1 MNYLGKNH
9 FNLLDCTLRDGGYY
23 NNWDFSDKL
32 IQEYINKIS
41 QTNIKFVELG
51 FRNFQ
56 QNRPLGTTGYTN
68 DRLLK
73 RLKIPSHLKIGV
85 MVNAGELKK
94 NFFSPLKNLKRLF
107 PKKNKK
113 ISFVRFACHFEE
125 IFFLE
130 SCINWLRKNN
140 IEVFINIMQISEIKQ
155 NQVLRVCRFLK
166 NKNIQAL
173 YLADSLGSLNINSL
187 KKLIKTFKT
196 NWHKDLGLHAHNNLN
211 LALNN
216 SLIAIKHG
224 FNWIDCTILGM
235 GRGPG
240 NLITEDIL
248 NQVDKKNL
256 IKVKILKHKYF
267 DKLKKQYKWGPNK
280 FYAIAAK
287 YKIHPTYIQEMLSD
301 KRYSKKNYTIILK
314 TLKKTDSRKYN
325 SSKLFLPNS
334 IYLSKP
340 KSSWHPIND
349 LYQKDIL
356 IIGPNIFKKKET
368 NRIERFIFNKK
379 LFVIAVNSSKGI
391 SEKFVNMRAICHPK
405 RLISDSL
412 FLNKLKTTLSAPLSN
427 MPIKLKNL
435 LVLKDKLT
443 LDYGIILNSNKKI
456 SIYKNYCSIPK
467 PLAVLYSIC
476 IAISG
481 KARKIYLAGFRG
493 FSKNNPLND
502 ETDYY
507 LNKIQKKY
515 KNIVFKSI
523 TKTKY
528 KIRFQET

>member
-1 MNYLGKNH
+1 M
-9 FNLLDCTLRDGGYY
+9 
-23 NNWDFSDKL
+23 
-32 IQEYINKIS
+32 
-41 QTNIKFVELG
+41 
-51 FRNFQ
+51 
-56 QNRPLGTTGYTN
+56 
-68 DRLLK
+68 
-73 RLKIPSHLKIGV
+73 
-85 MVNAGELKK
+85 
-94 NFFSPLKNLKRLF
+94 
-107 PKKNKK
+107 
-113 ISFVRFACHFEE
+113 
-125 IFFLE
+125 
-130 SCINWLRKNN
+130 
-140 IEVFINIMQISEIKQ
+140 
-155 NQVLRVCRFLK
+155 
-166 NKNIQAL
+166 
-173 YLADSLGSLNINSL
+173 
-187 KKLIKTFKT
+187 
-196 NWHKDLGLHAHNNLN
+196 
-211 LALNN
+211 
-216 SLIAIKHG
+216 
-224 FNWIDCTILGM
+224 
-235 GRGPG
+235 
-240 NLITEDIL
+240 
-248 NQVDKKNL
+248 
-256 IKVKILKHKYF
+256 
-267 DKLKKQYKWGPNK
+267 
-280 FYAIAAK
+280 
-287 YKIHPTYIQEMLSD
+287 
-301 KRYSKKNYTIILK
+301 
-314 TLKKTDSRKYN
+314 
-325 SSKLFLPNS
+325 
-334 IYLSKP
+334 
-340 KSSWHPIND
+340 
-349 LYQKDIL
+349 

>member
-173 YLADSLGSLNINSL
+173 
-187 KKLIKTFKT
+187 
-196 NWHKDLGLHAHNNLN
+196 
-211 LALNN
+211 
-216 SLIAIKHG
+216 
-224 FNWIDCTILGM
+224 
-235 GRGPG
+235 
-240 NLITEDIL
+240 
-248 NQVDKKNL
+248 
-256 IKVKILKHKYF
+256 
-267 DKLKKQYKWGPNK
+267 
-280 FYAIAAK
+280 
-287 YKIHPTYIQEMLSD
+287 
-301 KRYSKKNYTIILK
+301 
-314 TLKKTDSRKYN
+314 
-325 SSKLFLPNS
+325 
-334 IYLSKP
+334 
-340 KSSWHPIND
+340 
-349 LYQKDIL
+349 
-356 IIGPNIFKKKET
+356 
-368 NRIERFIFNKK
+368 
-379 LFVIAVNSSKGI
+379 
-391 SEKFVNMRAICHPK
+391 
-405 RLISDSL
+405 
-412 FLNKLKTTLSAPLSN
+412 
-427 MPIKLKNL
+427 
-435 LVLKDKLT
+435 
-443 LDYGIILNSNKKI
+443 
-456 SIYKNYCSIPK
+456 
-467 PLAVLYSIC
+467 
-476 IAISG
+476 
-481 KARKIYLAGFRG
+481 
-493 FSKNNPLND
+493 
-502 ETDYY
+502 
-507 LNKIQKKY
+507 
-515 KNIVFKSI
+515 
-523 TKTKY
+523 
-528 KIRFQET
+528 